1 MSDFDRR
8 EAMMR
13 SVLRTAIIAFT
24 AGIVLGSAPGRT
36 QSFDASVFPS
46 RTVKLVVPSAGGST
60 TDTLARIM
68 ADQLSRIWGKPVIVE
83 NIGSGMV
90 LGAAQVFRTAPD
102 GYTLMVS
109 PPSPITFNN
118 LLYRDL
124 PYDPSRFVPVAL
136 LARVPNALVVRSD
149 FPAGNVSELIAYAKA
164 NPGRLTYGSQGAGST
179 AHLSVSQLEVLGGIK
194 MVHVP
199 YRGAVPALNDVIA
212 GHIDMFFDTVTTSV
226 PMYRSGK
233 VKILAVG
240 SAERSPVA
248 PEVPTLAE
256 SGLPAFRSVTWF
268 ALVAPPATP
277 TALADKVNHDIV
289 DALRTPEVA
298 ERLARLTLEPMIGS
312 PADATKFFAEETRL
326 WGKVIAEAHIK
337 IE

>member
-1 MSDFDRR
+1 
-8 EAMMR
+8 
-13 SVLRTAIIAFT
+13 
-24 AGIVLGSAPGRT
+24 
-36 QSFDASVFPS
+36 
-46 RTVKLVVPSAGGST
+46 VKLVVPSAGGST

-90 LGAAQVFRTAPD
+90 LGAAQVFRMAPD

-136 LARVPNALVVRSD
+136 LAKVPNALVVRSD
-149 FPAGNVSELIAYAKA
+149 LAAGNVGELIAYAKA
-164 NPGRLTYGSQGAGST
+164 NPRRLTYGSQGAGST
-179 AHLSVSQLEVLGGIK
+179 AHLSASQLEVLGGIK
-194 MVHVP
+194 MVRVP

-212 GHIDMFFDTVTTSV
+212 GHIDMFFDTVSTSV
-226 PMYRSGK
+226 PMYRS
-233 VKILAVG
+233 
-240 SAERSPVA
+240 AERSPVV

-256 SGLPAFRSVTWF
+256 SGLPTFRSVTWF

-277 TALADKVNHDIV
+277 TVLADKVNHDVV
-289 DALRTPEVA
+289 DALRTPDVA

-312 PADATKFFAEETRL
+312 RADATRFFAEETRL

>member
-1 MSDFDRR
+1 M
-8 EAMMR
+8 
-13 SVLRTAIIAFT
+13 
-24 AGIVLGSAPGRT
+24 
-36 QSFDASVFPS
+36 
-46 RTVKLVVPSAGGST
+46 VPSAGGST

-164 NPGRLTYGSQGAGST
+164 NPGQLTYGSQGAGST
-179 AHLSVSQLEVLGGIK
+179 AHLSASQLEVLGGIK

-199 YRGAVPALNDVIA
+199 YRGAVPPSMTSSRATSTCSSIPSPPRCRCIA
-212 GHIDMFFDTVTTSV
+212 
-226 PMYRSGK
+226 
-233 VKILAVG
+233 A
-240 SAERSPVA
+240 
-248 PEVPTLAE
+248 
-256 SGLPAFRSVTWF
+256 
-268 ALVAPPATP
+268 
-277 TALADKVNHDIV
+277 
-289 DALRTPEVA
+289 
-298 ERLARLTLEPMIGS
+298 AR
-312 PADATKFFAEETRL
+312 
-326 WGKVIAEAHIK
+326 
-337 IE
+337 